1 MGAEMGHVDRRTD
14 MTKLILVCRNFAK
27 APKNASFTHIHIYF
41 ISNLGIPMKM
51 GHYAVTA
58 NMWTITSLGT
68 VVSNWRGDYS
78 AI

>member
-1 MGAEMGHVDRRTD
+1 MGAKMGHADRRTD

-51 GHYAVTA
+51 GRYAVVILELCGGRQKIE
-58 NMWTITSLGT
+58 NL
-68 VVSNWRGDYS
+68 
-78 AI
+78 